1 MLNTLRTWWQDK
13 LLRGVLKNTSYLF
26 SSNTISAGLGMVN
39 SILATRLLGIEGLG
53 LVAIVQ
59 TFASNVNRLLSFR
72 MSEVVVK
79 YLGQVLAVEPAVHPE
94 HSQTIESPNQPTVR
108 NQQAAAIVK
117 GIGLVEAGTSIV
129 AYLVLLLLTTWAAR
143 ELAKDV
149 SVASLFPFYGL
160 MLLANLVYET
170 STGVLQTHKRFDQ
183 LAIINTVQSIITFV
197 LILLAFLLHRSV
209 IDVLAAYLLGKTF
222 AGITIT
228 ILAIR
233 QMDRTLGRGWW
244 ISSLRQVKEWRGILG
259 FAVNTNLNGTVNLL
273 TKDNIALYLPY
284 LSSAGL
290 AQSYSGYFKLG
301 LSIINFVTLPIDP
314 FIWPTYAEITRTIAL
329 RQWQKTRTLLIRLS
343 SIAGIWT
350 LAVAIGIA
358 ALGWWLIPVVFGA
371 STSPVYPVVL
381 ILLVGYGVANIL
393 NWNRPL
399 LLAFGKPAY
408 PLMVALVVGVI
419 EIALILW
426 LVPQGGYLTMS
437 AILSGYLAIS
447 VGVIAWRG
455 WREIRAHEARDLI
468 PASKDIPGRDP
479 GINR

>member
-39 SILATRLLGIEGLG
+39 SILVTRLLGINGLG

-59 TFASNVNRLLSFR
+59 TFTSNINRLLSFR

-79 YLGQVLAVEPAVHPE
+79 YLGQQIAIGTRETSEQSRSVETPAQPA
-94 HSQTIESPNQPTVR
+94 TGNQ
-108 NQQAAAIVK
+108 NAAAIVK
-117 GIGLVEAGTSIV
+117 GIGLVEAATSIV
-129 AYLVLLLLTTWAAR
+129 AYLVLLLLTAWAAR
-143 ELAKDV
+143 QLAKDV
-149 SVASLFPFYGL
+149 SVAALFPFYGL

-170 STGVLQTHKRFDQ
+170 STGVLQAHKRFDQ
-183 LAIINTVQSIITFV
+183 LAIINTVQSVITFI
-197 LILLAFLLHRSV
+197 LILLAFLLERSV

-233 QMDRTLGRGWW
+233 QMNRTSGRGWW
-244 ISSLRQVKEWRGILG
+244 RSPLGEVREWRGILA

-273 TKDNIALYLPY
+273 TRDNIALYLPY
-284 LSSAGL
+284 LSPASV

-301 LSIINFVTLPIDP
+301 LSIINFITLPIDP

-329 RQWQKTRTLLIRLS
+329 RQWQRTRSLLIRVS

-350 LAVAIGIA
+350 LAAGAGIA
-358 ALGWWLIPVVFGA
+358 ALGWWLIPVIFGA
-371 STSPVYPVVL
+371 STGPVYPVVL
-381 ILLVGYGVANIL
+381 ILLIGYGVANIL

-408 PLMVALVVGVI
+408 PLLVALTVGVV

-426 LVPQGGYLTMS
+426 LVPMGGYLTIS
-437 AILSGYLAIS
+437 AILTGYLAIS
-447 VGVIAWRG
+447 VGITAWRG
-455 WREIRAHEARDLI
+455 WREIRDHEARDMQ
-468 PASKDIPGRDP
+468 PAVPAAEDLSG
-479 GINR
+479 